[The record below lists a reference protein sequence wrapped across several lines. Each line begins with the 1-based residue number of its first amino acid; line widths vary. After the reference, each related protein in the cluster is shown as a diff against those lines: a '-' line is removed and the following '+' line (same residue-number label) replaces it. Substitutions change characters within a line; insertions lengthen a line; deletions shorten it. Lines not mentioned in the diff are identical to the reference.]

1 MPQPPLTFLERLH
14 GLIPPIPNAE
24 EGQTAKYERQATDD
38 ECQSQSAHLNNLKM
52 GRLADVWRAASRRTT
67 SREKLRRGSL
77 GTCRVADSLTRGAS
91 GPMFRLSPPSGNTRA
106 MSKTCVSLLD
116 LRRRALAEI
125 RRLPGCHDVQKIAIH
140 RVTNER
146 ADYNWSLCVLCS
158 CTADANTAARAAVHV
173 QSVLR
178 RDYDLLLD

>member
-91 GPMFRLSPPSGNTRA
+91 G
-106 MSKTCVSLLD
+106 
-116 LRRRALAEI
+116 
-125 RRLPGCHDVQKIAIH
+125 
-140 RVTNER
+140 
-146 ADYNWSLCVLCS
+146 LCS
-158 CTADANTAARAAVHV
+158 GFRPHPGTPEPCPKPAFR
-173 QSVLR
+173 
-178 RDYDLLLD
+178 Y